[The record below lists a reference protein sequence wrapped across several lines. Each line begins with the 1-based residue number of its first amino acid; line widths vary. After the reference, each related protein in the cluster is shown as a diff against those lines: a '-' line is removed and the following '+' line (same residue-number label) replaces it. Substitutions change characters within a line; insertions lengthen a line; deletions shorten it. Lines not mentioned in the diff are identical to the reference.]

1 VFRVVVEDGDQGG
14 DQKEDEE
21 LLLLEEDSEDSEEAE
36 SAPRHQAQGRGKPS
50 PNNQQQ
56 QQQQQQQREVPTG
69 LLPVVECLWLVLSA
83 WPPQQHRAF
92 VRFVT
97 GTDRLPAPGTEVLTI
112 SSPFVAYNTA
122 QQAQMLG
129 MLPQAHTCS
138 NTLEMP
144 NYWEALMA
152 VGASAAAAAARQA
165 AATAAQTAAAGVGQ
179 KGAPR
184 KQQQGQPDW
193 LAAVKASR
201 AAAARSGGSSSYWA
215 AAGEQELVLVQ
226 QCCSILHARLQVRWG
241 EVLRW
246 RSVCN
251 QWPSS
256 LTCAGWQLLRSRLLL
271 VS

>member
-1 VFRVVVEDGDQGG
+1 MVVEDGDQGE
-14 DQKEDEE
+14 QNEDEE
-21 LLLLEEDSEDSEEAE
+21 LLLLEEDSEDSDEAE
-36 SAPRHQAQGRGKPS
+36 SGPRQQVHGRGKPS

-56 QQQQQQQREVPTG
+56 QKQQREVPTG
-69 LLPVVECLWLVLSA
+69 LVPVVECLWLVLSA
-83 WPPQQHRAF
+83 WPGQQQRAF

-165 AATAAQTAAAGVGQ
+165 VATAAQTAAAAAAGAGQ

-226 QCCSILHARLQVRWG
+226 QCCSILHARLQVRLG
-241 EVLRW
+241 GGVALAVCAASGQADSHVLVGSCRALA
-246 RSVCN
+246 CF
-251 QWPSS
+251 
-256 LTCAGWQLLRSRLLL
+256 L
-271 VS
+271 